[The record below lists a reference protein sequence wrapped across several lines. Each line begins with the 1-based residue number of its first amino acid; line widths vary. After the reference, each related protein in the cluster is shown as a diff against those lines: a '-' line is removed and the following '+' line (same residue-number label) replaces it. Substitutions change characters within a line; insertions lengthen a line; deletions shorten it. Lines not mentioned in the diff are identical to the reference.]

1 MGHQFE
7 DFMDLWYMIAKFN
20 IHANTEL
27 SPIIFK
33 KELNPKM
40 LPL

>member
-1 MGHQFE
+1 
-7 DFMDLWYMIAKFN
+7 MIAKFN